1 MWNSSVNYVPC
12 FQYFTGLQGP
22 RYCSQPL
29 WGTPGKTRPRQ
40 SLSHFCEC
48 VNCLKYT
55 FPYHCKS
62 SLKVWKLFYLSL
74 SLYFWSVILHCSC
87 SVSSA
92 SHFLWHCLQTNCDV
106 AGVEQKQFQ
115 ILRGI
120 FTRWVRLVGGGFCNK
135 ANLLSF
141 TSTSNDHNRHESV
154 NFSA

>member
-1 MWNSSVNYVPC
+1 MSSARRHRIARA
-12 FQYFTGLQGP
+12 QILQ
-22 RYCSQPL
+22 SPL
-29 WGTPGKTRPRQ
+29 VRHTNQDEAEAVSLPVLWMCELPEIHISSSLQELPQ
-40 SLSHFCEC
+40 SLE
-48 VNCLKYT
+48 T
-55 FPYHCKS
+55 F
-62 SLKVWKLFYLSL
+62 FFLSL